1 MTIGIR
7 KEPSEEVKTYVSKI
21 KFRPSATE
29 TRLNFIILRSFYRVL
44 LSLILLLISFG
55 CIFIS
60 FEMYS
65 ESNSLIK
72 EGKKTSA
79 FVLDYEI
86 RKTRKRISKRRRS
99 LVDVCYLTVSF
110 MPLESNKFRARKKS
124 INCGIQ
130 RTMRDKT
137 HPLTMDPT
145 KIKFVDVLYVPGVYN
160 LWRLDS
166 PDLIEKLKVDREE
179 TRILLYLGLL
189 VLFLTLIWIFV
200 WVNSILRNFKLRNE
214 GEEVDGII
222 EKFHEIGSS
231 RRYKVRY
238 SFQGRDGQ
246 TIKGKSMVMG
256 KFIENLKVNG
266 AIKIVYYK
274 DKSINEA
281 EMALPPKK

>member
-1 MTIGIR
+1 
-7 KEPSEEVKTYVSKI
+7 
-21 KFRPSATE
+21 
-29 TRLNFIILRSFYRVL
+29 
-44 LSLILLLISFG
+44 
-55 CIFIS
+55 
-60 FEMYS
+60 
-65 ESNSLIK
+65 
-72 EGKKTSA
+72 
-79 FVLDYEI
+79 
-86 RKTRKRISKRRRS
+86 
-99 LVDVCYLTVSF
+99 
-110 MPLESNKFRARKKS
+110 
-124 INCGIQ
+124 
-130 RTMRDKT
+130 MRDKT

-179 TRILLYLGLL
+179 TRIPLYFGLL

-222 EKFHEIGSS
+222 EKFHEIGFG
-231 RRYKVRY
+231 RRYKVKY
-238 SFQGRDGQ
+238 SFKGRDGQ